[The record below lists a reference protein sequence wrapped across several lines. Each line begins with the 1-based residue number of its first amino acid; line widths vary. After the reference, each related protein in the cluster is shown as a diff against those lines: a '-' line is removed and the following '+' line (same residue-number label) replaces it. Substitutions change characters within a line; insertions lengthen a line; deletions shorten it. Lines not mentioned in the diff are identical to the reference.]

1 MGACYDAPTLS
12 RRSRAAV
19 HITMLRQ
26 FTVRSAAAL
35 LACAMMIV
43 VAGCGI
49 KGPLRAAPKTTT
61 APPPPPIDNPAT
73 PPATTSPAL
82 PPPSAPPAER
92 RP

>member
-1 MGACYDAPTLS
+1 MGACYDAPTLRDGRA
-12 RRSRAAV
+12 RRV
-19 HITMLRQ
+19 HVTMLRQ

-82 PPPSAPPAER
+82 PPPSAPPER